1 MGRDHHGGVFC
12 MQILSSDET
21 VNEQA
26 VVNYYFEKVA
36 SYWAEVYERDNDLHA
51 LIYQERLQILLELVG
66 KIALP
71 RQARVMEVGCGA
83 GYATVALARLGY
95 FIDAIDATRVMVD
108 STRNRAINS
117 GLQSR
122 VRSSLGDVREL
133 PFPDETF
140 GLVVAMGVLSWLPS
154 MAKAMQEM
162 CRVLQPEGYLILG
175 VENRW
180 GLRQFLDP
188 FENPLLGPVKEL
200 ARRVLRPSEREV
212 PRVRSRSSS
221 IRAYDAM
228 LDAHHLEKL
237 EGVTFGFGPLTLF
250 GWELLPHPMGL
261 KVHRGLQALAHR
273 SIPVVRSIGALYTV
287 LGRKSGSA
295 SLGTEKAASVKY

>member
-1 MGRDHHGGVFC
+1 
-12 MQILSSDET
+12 MQLSRSHKA

-26 VVNYYFEKVA
+26 VVNSYFEKVA
-36 SYWAEVYERDNDLHA
+36 SYWTEVYEHDNDLHA
-51 LIYQERLQILLELVG
+51 LIYQERLKMLLELVD

-83 GYATVALARLGY
+83 GYATVALAKLGY
-95 FIDAIDATRVMVD
+95 FVDAIDATGVMVD
-108 STRNRAINS
+108 STRKRAMNS
-117 GLQSR
+117 GLQNR
-122 VRSSLGDVREL
+122 VKSSVGDVCAL
-133 PFPDETF
+133 SFPDETF
-140 GLVVAMGVLSWLPS
+140 SLVVAMGVLSWVPS
-154 MAKAMQEM
+154 ATKAMQEM

-200 ARRVLRPSEREV
+200 ARRILRRSEREA
-212 PRVRSRSSS
+212 PRVRSGSSS

-237 EGVTFGFGPLTLF
+237 EGITFGFGPLTF
-250 GWELLPHPMGL
+250 FRYKLLPHRVGL
-261 KVHRGLQALAHR
+261 KVHRGLKALAHR
-273 SIPVVRSIGALYTV
+273 SPMVRSTGALYTV
-287 LGRKSGSA
+287 VGKKSGSP
-295 SLGTEKAASVKY
+295 SPITEEAASRIE